1 MKNIFII
8 LAIIFCGKLNSQNLI
23 PNSDFE
29 TFNHCNLD
37 VQIGTL
43 FVGIKKL
50 IPEWYVPTKGSPDY
64 YNNCSNNS
72 AFRPPNI
79 KVFEVN
85 NVKYITIGGFAVNIY
100 GLAL

>member
-50 IPEWYVPTKGSPDY
+50 IQIIV
-64 YNNCSNNS
+64 
-72 AFRPPNI
+72 
-79 KVFEVN
+79 V
-85 NVKYITIGGFAVNIY
+85 YITEHNQDIIRVLYKI
-100 GLAL
+100 